1 MKKYFI
7 LGAIILGLAAALAVS
22 LYYNAGIKD
31 RLDTANANIK
41 AYDALLSSEKK
52 QNVAHQLTIDQLN
65 YFNDSILKDLNET
78 RKELKIKDKNLKALQ
93 SVHSVFTR
101 IDTLVLNDTIFNE
114 PSFALDTL
122 LGDDWYNIQ
131 LGLKY
136 PSTIAV
142 KPTFKSDKHII
153 VSVRKETVNP
163 PKKFFLFR
171 WFQRRHDVLR
181 VDVVEK
187 NPYVTEEN
195 SRYIEILKK

>member
-7 LGAIILGLAAALAVS
+7 FGAVVLVLIAALVVS
-22 LYYNAGIKD
+22 FHYNSGIKD
-31 RLDTANANIK
+31 KLDVANANLK
-41 AYDALLSSEKK
+41 AYDALLSTEKK
-52 QNVAHQLTIDQLN
+52 QNIAHQLTIDQLN
-65 YFNDSILKDLNET
+65 YFNDSVLNELNET

-101 IDTLVLNDTIFNE
+101 VDTLVLNDTIFKE

-122 LGDDWYNIQ
+122 IGDDWYSLQ
-131 LGLKY
+131 LGLKF
-136 PSTIAV
+136 PSTIAA

-171 WFQRRHDVLR
+171 WFQKRHTVLR

-187 NPYVTEEN
+187 NPYVTDEN
-195 SRYIEILKK
+195 SRYVEIIK

>member
-7 LGAIILGLAAALAVS
+7 LGVVILGLAAALAVS

-31 RLDTANANIK
+31 RLDAANANIK

-101 IDTLVLNDTIFNE
+101 VDTLVLNDTIFKE

-122 LGDDWYNIQ
+122 LGDDWYSLQ
-131 LGLKY
+131 LGLRY
-136 PSTIAV
+136 PSTIAA

-163 PKKFFLFR
+163 PKKFFLFK
-171 WFQRRHDVLR
+171 WFQRKHEVLR

-195 SRYIEILKK
+195 SRYVEILKK

>member
-7 LGAIILGLAAALAVS
+7 IGTVILALLAALAAS
-22 LYYNAGIKD
+22 FYYSKGIKE
-31 RLDTANANIK
+31 RLDVANANIK
-41 AYDALLSSEKK
+41 AYDALLSSEKQ

-65 YFNDSILKDLNET
+65 YFNDSVLNELNET

-101 IDTLVLNDTIFNE
+101 VDTLVLNDTIFKE

-122 LGDDWYNIQ
+122 IGDDWFSLQ
-131 LGLKY
+131 LGLKF
-136 PSTIAV
+136 PSTIST
-142 KPTFKSDKHII
+142 KPTFKSDKHIV

-163 PKKFFLFR
+163 PKKFFLLR

-181 VDVVEK
+181 VDIVEK
-187 NPYVTEEN
+187 NPYVTDEN
-195 SRYIEILKK
+195 SRYIEILR